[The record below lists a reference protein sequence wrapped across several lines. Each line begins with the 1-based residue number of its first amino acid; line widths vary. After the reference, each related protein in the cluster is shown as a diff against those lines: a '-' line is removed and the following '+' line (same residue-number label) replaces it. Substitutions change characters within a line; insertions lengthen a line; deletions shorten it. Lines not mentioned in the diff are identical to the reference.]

1 MKKETS
7 KKAKFDPASRIQD
20 CLQFGEFGDVNPSV
34 TDSATFTFLHGKD
47 MTGTFTGEVAG
58 CFLYSRHWNP
68 SNKYLSDALAAME
81 GTQAAWVTGSGMAAI
96 TNAML
101 QLLKSGD
108 HIVASPTVY
117 GGTFA
122 FLKNYL
128 PKFNVEV
135 TFVDTTDPKK
145 VEKAMRKNTRFVY
158 TETMSNPM
166 LRIAD
171 IPALAA
177 VAHKHKA
184 LLMVDNTFTPM
195 IFSPARLGADV
206 VVYSMTK
213 FINGK
218 NDCVAGAI
226 CGKADY
232 INALIDVN
240 SGTSMLLG
248 PVLDPF
254 RSSSILKNLHTLHI
268 RMQKHSDN
276 AQYLA
281 QRFKA
286 IGLKANY
293 PGNASHPDH
302 ALMKKQMNPGFG
314 FGGMI
319 AIDLETA
326 EKANFMMETMQKKGV
341 GYLAVSLGYFKT
353 LFSNS
358 GKSTSSEI
366 PEEFQKGMGLS
377 EGLVRFSVGLDNDI
391 ERTFQLIKES
401 LELTNKHFS
410 GKKAAGKV
418 APKAAKKVSA
428 PAKAKTKPAPKKSAP
443 KRTAKRK

>member
-1 MKKETS
+1 MEKKQ
-7 KKAKFDPASRIQD
+7 KFDPATAVQHCFHGGSFR
-20 CLQFGEFGDVNPSV
+20 DVNPSV
-34 TDSATFTFLHGKD
+34 TDSATFFFEKGED
-47 MTGTFTGEVAG
+47 MTATFHGQTQGM
-58 CFLYSRHWNP
+58 FLYSRHWNP
-68 SNKYLSDALAAME
+68 MNKYLSDALAAME
-81 GTQAAWVTGSGMAAI
+81 GTEAAWVTGSGMAAI

-101 QLLKSGD
+101 QLVSSGD
-108 HIVASPTVY
+108 QIVASPTVY

-128 PKFNVEV
+128 PKFGVEV
-135 TFVDTTDPKK
+135 TFADTTSPEK
-145 VEKAMRKNTRFVY
+145 VEKAIRKNTRFIY
-158 TETMSNPM
+158 TETMNNPM

-171 IPALAA
+171 IPALSNIAR
-177 VAHKHKA
+177 KHKIK
-184 LLMVDNTFTPM
+184 LVVDNTFTPM
-195 IFSPARLGADV
+195 IFSPAKLGADI

-226 CGKADY
+226 CASQEF

-240 SGTSMLLG
+240 NGTSMLLG

-254 RSSSILKNLHTLHI
+254 RASSIMKNLYTLHI
-268 RMQKHSDN
+268 RMKQHGSN
-276 AQYLA
+276 ALYLA
-281 QRFKA
+281 GKFKE

-293 PGNASHPDH
+293 PGLAEHPDH
-302 ALMKKQMNPGFG
+302 KLMKRDMNPGYG

-319 AIDLETA
+319 AIDLETS
-326 EKANFMMETMQKKGV
+326 EKANFMMEAMQQKGV
-341 GYLAVSLGYFKT
+341 GYLAVSLGFYRT

-391 ERTFQLIKES
+391 ENTFQLIKECF
-401 LELTNKHFS
+401 ELTQ
-410 GKKAAGKV
+410 KKF
-418 APKAAKKVSA
+418 AAKK
-428 PAKAKTKPAPKKSAP
+428 PAKAKAAAMPAAKKKAGCAR
-443 KRTAKRK
+443 KRAK